1 MDNGLIGGGRNDPNN
16 NSHNVHKEYLKWIAI
31 YIGVGVVVSLVIPFP
46 ISFAVYLI
54 IFLILNIIRTDLSLR
69 KSGVKGGIRGLYRSI
84 SSGFSNNGI
93 SENIYNNNPI
103 KFSCMN
109 CGKEHKERKCPR
121 CGSTAV
127 RAG

>member
-1 MDNGLIGGGRNDPNN
+1 LANGLKGGGGKNDPTS
-16 NSHNVHKEYLKWIAI
+16 NSRNVHRDYLKWFVI
-31 YIGVGVVVSLVIPFP
+31 YIGVGFVISLLIPFP

-54 IFLILNIIRTDLSLR
+54 IFLILNIIRTDRSLR
-69 KSGVKGGIRGLYRSI
+69 KSGMKDGIRGLYKSI
-84 SSGFSNNGI
+84 SSGISSNGM
-93 SENIYNNNPI
+93 SESTYNNPI

>member
-1 MDNGLIGGGRNDPNN
+1 MDNGLIGGGKIIP
-16 NSHNVHKEYLKWIAI
+16 SHNILKDYLKWIAI
-31 YIGVGVVVSLVIPFP
+31 YVGVGFVISLLIPFP
-46 ISFAVYLI
+46 ISFAVYLV

-69 KSGVKGGIRGLYRSI
+69 KSGMKDGIRGLYRSI
-84 SSGFSNNGI
+84 SSGFSNNDM

-109 CGKEHKERKCPR
+109 CDKEHKERKCPR